1 MNVTVNQLDQV
12 LTQLNE
18 ILAKQSA
25 RIDVL
30 EAKVDKPAPRKA
42 PAKKDA

>member
-1 MNVTVNQLDQV
+1 MNVTVKQLDQV

-25 RIDVL
+25 RIDAL
-30 EAKVDKPAPRKA
+30 EAKAEKPAPRKA